1 MTANETVNLIQY
13 LFSEWNKGKVCYVVV
28 RGWTGS
34 DLVGS
39 DIDILLDNESW
50 TMAVFLAENLGFQK
64 VTRSWKLLDFGATE
78 CYLDKELTGRLV
90 RLHLSNRLV
99 FGKPMRKIR
108 LPYEKAVLRKATFDT
123 QSICFKNDPSWQQV
137 IDLYR
142 LTIDKPEKIT
152 TKLMSTWKFDS
163 SYLQPELI
171 SCINNL
177 LPSVYKFLSGSL
189 LATQLEV
196 AAIRSLMPLVGS
208 QYLLRQ
214 IQTMISQLLIMMSR
228 IFHKAQRTLSF
239 NNK

>member
-1 MTANETVNLIQY
+1 
-13 LFSEWNKGKVCYVVV
+13 
-28 RGWTGS
+28 
-34 DLVGS
+34 
-39 DIDILLDNESW
+39 
-50 TMAVFLAENLGFQK
+50 
-64 VTRSWKLLDFGATE
+64 
-78 CYLDKELTGRLV
+78 
-90 RLHLSNRLV
+90 
-99 FGKPMRKIR
+99 
-108 LPYEKAVLRKATFDT
+108 
-123 QSICFKNDPSWQQV
+123 
-137 IDLYR
+137 